1 MNYEKIY
8 NRIIENRQTNP
19 IPKNEYGENHHIIPR
34 SLGGNEDVSNLVRLT
49 AKEHFICHALLAEMY
64 PKYSNEW
71 FKMNHAFMM
80 MKANSSNNRY
90 INARLYELKR
100 KDFSRSMSFAQDGN
114 KNSQF
119 GKIWIYSITER
130 KSLKIDPEFLNN
142 YIDIGFK
149 IGRVLDFDKKAKD
162 LIPKIKKIKEPKV
175 KMVRQKVEIN
185 YENDIYN
192 LQIINQFKKIF
203 KIDIQTSEDINQI
216 KLLLIDLYVNKKQ
229 SLIDISR
236 KFNTNHVCILNY
248 MKRFNI
254 DRRNISE
261 SIINYHAGSAD
272 VGESHL
278 TVNQIS

>member
-1 MNYEKIY
+1 MNYERIY

-130 KSLKIDPEFLNN
+130 KSLN
-142 YIDIGFK
+142 IDIGFK

>member
-1 MNYEKIY
+1 M
-8 NRIIENRQTNP
+8 
-19 IPKNEYGENHHIIPR
+19 
-34 SLGGNEDVSNLVRLT
+34 GGNEDVSNLVRLT